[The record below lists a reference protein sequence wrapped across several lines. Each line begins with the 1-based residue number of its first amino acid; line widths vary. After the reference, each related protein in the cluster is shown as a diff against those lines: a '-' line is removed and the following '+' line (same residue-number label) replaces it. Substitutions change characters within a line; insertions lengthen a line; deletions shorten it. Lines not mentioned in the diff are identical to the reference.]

1 MHPRKRKLMVD
12 EALLQG
18 AGVAKRRKMLSSGDQ
33 HHYSLLDDQTAP
45 AAESKLRRQRLRE
58 IMDSEGIDVART
70 PPPASCLL
78 LPSAASSLLPA
89 ACCLRPDC

>member
-1 MHPRKRKLMVD
+1 MLD
-12 EALLQG
+12 EVLLQG
-18 AGVAKRRKMLSSGDQ
+18 AGVTKRRKMLSSGDQ

-58 IMDSEGIDVART
+58 IMLSEGIDFART
-70 PPPASCLL
+70 PLPASCLL

-89 ACCLRPDC
+89 ACCVRPDC